1 VGGIGR
7 LEERDGGGREDGI
20 GRKEGGRK
28 REEGGRRDDPD
39 PDPTL

>member
-1 VGGIGR
+1 MGGVGE
-7 LEERDGGGREDGI
+7 LEEGQGGGWEDGI
-20 GRKEGGRK
+20 GREEGGRK